1 MKDIGNVLQLSK
13 TIHGSI
19 LEKHQ
24 PRVKPNA
31 IIPADPISFDMGGI
45 LQRILEGEKQRITT
59 NSPNPKGDNV
69 VEKDTWLSIVLHPYE
84 GIIYIK
90 SNIIKLRDVGN
101 EEDMYEVSQSIHF
114 GKKETVASANIYHLP
129 YIKFTRYNDGDCVI
143 ISHLK
148 RDKPDII
155 QNYVITDETQIKDS
169 INNFINSDIDIPFVQ
184 MYSSLK
190 FKSYFIESKEI
201 NNIFVEQRNNIS
213 FDNYFKIIN
222 DLLLFRNDDM
232 NPIIAQRDL
241 WRKYVGTKLMKA
253 EEIEEEEKRAR
264 LFASKVT
271 TLLEELADILP
282 PPELFDPPR
291 PYIPSSYTAL
301 IVNIVTEFNKNNTA
315 STTEY
320 VEEFTKE
327 MNSLSITNENHKE
340 YANKIK
346 DIVIKIIHKI
356 VDELKIPT
364 FRDVVEYTQVVMG
377 VIDKIQESSYVPPPP
392 LGGKAKK
399 SKKHTKINKQVL
411 WPKKKT
417 PMWSF

>member
-1 MKDIGNVLQLSK
+1 
-13 TIHGSI
+13 
-19 LEKHQ
+19 
-24 PRVKPNA
+24 
-31 IIPADPISFDMGGI
+31 
-45 LQRILEGEKQRITT
+45 
-59 NSPNPKGDNV
+59 
-69 VEKDTWLSIVLHPYE
+69 
-84 GIIYIK
+84 
-90 SNIIKLRDVGN
+90 
-101 EEDMYEVSQSIHF
+101 
-114 GKKETVASANIYHLP
+114 
-129 YIKFTRYNDGDCVI
+129 
-143 ISHLK
+143 
-148 RDKPDII
+148 
-155 QNYVITDETQIKDS
+155 
-169 INNFINSDIDIPFVQ
+169 

-327 MNSLSITNENHKE
+327 MN
-340 YANKIK
+340 
-346 DIVIKIIHKI
+346 
-356 VDELKIPT
+356 
-364 FRDVVEYTQVVMG
+364 RC
-377 VIDKIQESSYVPPPP
+377 
-392 LGGKAKK
+392 
-399 SKKHTKINKQVL
+399 
-411 WPKKKT
+411 
-417 PMWSF
+417 